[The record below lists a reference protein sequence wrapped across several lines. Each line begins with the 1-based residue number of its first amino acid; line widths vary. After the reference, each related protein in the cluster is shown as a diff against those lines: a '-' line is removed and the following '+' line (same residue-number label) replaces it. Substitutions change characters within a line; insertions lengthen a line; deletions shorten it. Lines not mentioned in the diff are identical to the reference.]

1 MSSSPAITETQ
12 PGSESEPDR
21 VNGGEALIRSLE
33 LENVEVVFGYP
44 GGAILPVYDPIIES
58 PVRHV
63 LVRHEQGAG
72 HMAEGYAHATGKP
85 GVCMVTSGPA
95 ATNVVTPLADA
106 MLDSVPMV
114 CITGQVA
121 LAAIGTDAFQECDT
135 TGITRSITKHNF
147 LVTRAEDIPRVMRE
161 AFHIATTGRPGP
173 VLVDIPKNI
182 VDANNPDAYFDW
194 YWPTEFDLPGY
205 VPNVTPAASSIDA
218 AVELMLSAERPVLY
232 VGGGVL
238 KARGAQALL
247 ELAETMNTPVVTTLM
262 ARGAFPDSHE
272 LALGMPG
279 MHGNYTAITAI
290 QQCDVLIA
298 MGSRFDDRVTGK
310 VGAFAPGAKVVHVD
324 IDPAEQG
331 KVRMPDV
338 PVVGDCRIAME
349 LMLERLKGIDIAAL
363 QPDITPWRQQVS
375 GWQEKYPLTYEQS
388 VDGELLK
395 PQFVIERLRDLSP
408 KDTIVCSG
416 VGQHQMWASQYW
428 TFDHPYTWINSGG
441 LGTMGFSIPAAVGAK
456 AGMPDR
462 TVWAVDGDGNFQMT
476 AQELVTAAVEKIPIK
491 VALMNTAYLGMVR
504 QWQSLFYEERLSE
517 VYLSHDMPD
526 YVKWAEAMG
535 CVAFR
540 VEEPSEV
547 DAVIAKANEINDR
560 PVVVEFRCHSEEN
573 VFPMVPAGGSNDAVI
588 VDPSQQDQLEI
599 DRAAAEEARLAAEAN
614 ARIGRG
620 QGGAS

>member
-1 MSSSPAITETQ
+1 MTAPE
-12 PGSESEPDR
+12 R
-21 VNGGEALIRSLE
+21 LNGGQALIKSLE
-33 LENVEVVFGYP
+33 MEGVEIIFGYP
-44 GGAILPVYDPIIES
+44 GGAILPVYDPIIDS
-58 PVRHV
+58 PLRHV

-121 LAAIGTDAFQECDT
+121 LPAIGTDAFQECDT

-147 LVTRAEDIPRVMRE
+147 LVTTAADIPRTIRE

-194 YWPTEFDLPGY
+194 EWPTEFDLPGY
-205 VPNVTPAASSIDA
+205 NPNVTPNAESIDEA
-218 AVELMLSAERPVLY
+218 AELILAAERPVLY

-238 KARGAQALL
+238 KSRGAQVLL
-247 ELAETMNTPVVTTLM
+247 ELAELAGIPVVTTLM

-272 LALGMPG
+272 LCLGMPG
-279 MHGNYTAITAI
+279 MHGNYTAVTAI
-290 QQCDVLIA
+290 QRCDLLIA

-310 VGAFAPGAKVVHVD
+310 VGAFAPGAKVIHVD
-324 IDPAEQG
+324 IDPAEHG

-349 LMLERLKGIDIAAL
+349 LLVESLKEKGAPSTQADLA
-363 QPDITPWRQQVS
+363 PWRQQVS
-375 GWQEKYPLTYEQS
+375 GWQEKYPLTYEPS
-388 VDGELLK
+388 APGELLK
-395 PQFVIERLRDLSP
+395 PQFVLERLRDLSP
-408 KDTIVCSG
+408 DDTIVASG

-428 TFDHPYTWINSGG
+428 KFDYPYTWINSGG
-441 LGTMGFSIPAAVGAK
+441 LGTMGFSIPAAIGAK
-456 AGMPDR
+456 AAMPDR

-476 AQELVTAAVEKIPIK
+476 AQELVTASVERIPIK
-491 VALMNTAYLGMVR
+491 VALMNNAYLGMVR
-504 QWQSLFYEERLSE
+504 QWQSMFYEERLSE

-540 VEEPSEV
+540 VEDPDEV
-547 DAVIAKANEINDR
+547 DAVIEKANEINDR
-560 PVVVEFRCHSEEN
+560 PVVVEFRCHSAEN
-573 VFPMVPAGGSNDAVI
+573 VYPMVAAGGV
-588 VDPSQQDQLEI
+588 
-599 DRAAAEEARLAAEAN
+599 R
-614 ARIGRG
+614 
-620 QGGAS
+620 